1 MNNTSKNT
9 LNKKDAFLS
18 IAIAEIGTQEKP
30 ANSNKVKYND
40 NNGQFWCGY
49 FVNWCAKK
57 AGVSIPNCIYTPA
70 GVEGFKGRGQWY
82 NIETSKPKPGDIVF
96 FDFPGGEKVDH
107 VGIVVEVNDD
117 GTLYTVEGNT
127 TAEGKTGSQSNG
139 GEVAKRLRAYK
150 KNNKKKLT
158 VFITGFGR
166 PDWKK

>member
-1 MNNTSKNT
+1 MSNTSTNT
-9 LNKKDAFLS
+9 PSKLETFIS
-18 IAIAEIGTQEKP
+18 TAIAEIGTQEKP
-30 ANSNKVKYND
+30 ANSNKVKYNK

-49 FVNWCAKK
+49 FVDWCAKK
-57 AGVSIPNCIYTPA
+57 AGVKIPSCVYTPS

-117 GTLYTVEGNT
+117 GTVWTVEGNT
-127 TAEGKTGSQSNG
+127 TADGHTGSQSNG
-139 GEVAKRLRAYK
+139 GEVARKLRAYK
-150 KNNKKKLT
+150 ANKKKLT